1 MGAAALMSAQG
12 GEQEALQR
20 AITNKAVNDINAR
33 QGMADVNALANLRNQ
48 WSQEFQGGLNREQDW
63 SKFANSLYL
72 QALGMK
78 NPSAFQSY
86 YPGFGRTAATMALG
100 TALGHGSNV
109 ASDYGWG

>member
-20 AITNKAVNDINAR
+20 AITNKAVNEINTQ

-48 WSQEFQGGLNREQDW
+48 WSGEFQGGLNREQDW
-63 SKFANSLYL
+63 NKFANSLYL
-72 QALGMK
+72 QSLGMK
-78 NPSAFQSY
+78 YPQAFQSY

-109 ASDYGWG
+109 ASDYGLG